1 MPKTVLQPASLRTPS
16 PPYVPGTKRGPF
28 VFTAGQVG
36 VDKNG
41 KLAGEGDAGA
51 QTRQVLENLRAV
63 LEEGGAGLA
72 DVMKTTVYL
81 ADIGDFAAMNEAYT
95 AFFGDDKLAR
105 TTVQAALARPEFLVE
120 IEAVA
125 VVAD

>member
-1 MPKTVLQPASLRTPS
+1 MPKTVLQPASLPTPS

-63 LEEGGAGLA
+63 LEEGGAGLGGKLRY
-72 DVMKTTVYL
+72 V
-81 ADIGDFAAMNEAYT
+81 IMN
-95 AFFGDDKLAR
+95 
-105 TTVQAALARPEFLVE
+105 
-120 IEAVA
+120 
-125 VVAD
+125 

>member
-41 KLAGEGDAGA
+41 KLAGGKTRLGFLSGSVLGVA
-51 QTRQVLENLRAV
+51 QTLSSPHQ
-63 LEEGGAGLA
+63 
-72 DVMKTTVYL
+72 
-81 ADIGDFAAMNEAYT
+81 
-95 AFFGDDKLAR
+95 
-105 TTVQAALARPEFLVE
+105 PESTE
-120 IEAVA
+120 P
-125 VVAD
+125 